1 MQDIQKTTSP
11 DKESYLKEL
20 CTPDYL
26 MHIHKLIKILILQT
40 CKKHNTHRNS
50 FYLLTPETEHGTRTK
65 DGSISAVNSHVCN
78 ISVYQ
83 PADKHLFPR
92 EAANETVLWGR
103 YPITASDIYI
113 LITSHALKSLRFD
126 EAILERLCLFN
137 QLALST
143 SVTCC

>member
-50 FYLLTPETEHGTRTK
+50 FYLLTPETEHGTHTK

-78 ISVYQ
+78 IYLYISLQINIYSQ
-83 PADKHLFPR
+83 
-92 EAANETVLWGR
+92 GR
-103 YPITASDIYI
+103 
-113 LITSHALKSLRFD
+113 LLM
-126 EAILERLCLFN
+126 RLCCGEDI
-137 QLALST
+137 QLLQAT
-143 SVTCC
+143 FIF